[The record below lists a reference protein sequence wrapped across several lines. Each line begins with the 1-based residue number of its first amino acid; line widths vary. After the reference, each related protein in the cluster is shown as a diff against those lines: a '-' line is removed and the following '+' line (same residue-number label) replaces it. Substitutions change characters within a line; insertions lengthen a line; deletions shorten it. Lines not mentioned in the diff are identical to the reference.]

1 MFPVYAR
8 ESVIGSRPICI
19 VTEYERREL
28 ILNGSAKPVSN
39 GEAIKLLLNLEQFRG
54 VSAQMG
60 PHVTIRAAS
69 GSQFHKAIAEAY
81 MTAGSHCPLVLK
93 SVSA

>member
-60 PHVTIRAAS
+60 PSVTVRAAF
-69 GSQFHKAIAEAY
+69 GSKFHKAIAQAY
-81 MTAGSHCPLVLK
+81 MMPGTHCPLILK
-93 SVSA
+93 SASA